1 MPIPQPKTP
10 IEVGLVR
17 RASAI
22 AAAVLREAVLTIRP
36 GITTSDLDRTVGSL
50 IEAKG
55 ASSAFFGY
63 RNFPANC
70 CISVNEGVVHGIGSE
85 RRIQYGDLVKLDVGV
100 RYNGFVGDVAMT
112 IAVGGCSPLAQK
124 LMDVTADS
132 LYLGIENARV
142 GKKVSDI
149 SRAIQN
155 HVEANGF
162 SVVREFV
169 GHGVGRSVHE
179 EPQIPNYVD
188 DRYNCRLV
196 PGLTIAIEPMVNVGS
211 PGVEILSDRWT
222 VVTKDRQL
230 SAHYEHTV
238 LVTDGDPEILTR
250 DEGKPLY

>member
-1 MPIPQPKTP
+1 VPIPQPKTST
-10 IEVGLVR
+10 EVGLVR

-50 IEAKG
+50 IEAQG

-100 RYNGFVGDVAMT
+100 RYHGFVGDVAMT

-132 LYLGIENARV
+132 LYLGIKNARV

-196 PGLTIAIEPMVNVGS
+196 PGLTIAIEPMVNVGA

-238 LVTDGDPEILTR
+238 LVTEGDPEILTR

>member
-1 MPIPQPKTP
+1 M
-10 IEVGLVR
+10 R

-22 AAAVLREAVLTIRP
+22 AAAVLRQAILTIRP
-36 GITTSDLDRTVGSL
+36 GITTLDLDRTVGSL
-50 IEAKG
+50 IEAHG

-70 CISVNEGVVHGIGSE
+70 CISVNEGVVHGIGSQ

-132 LYLGIENARV
+132 LYLGIKNARV

-149 SRAIQN
+149 SRAIQD

-196 PGLTIAIEPMVNVGS
+196 PGLTIAIEPMVNVGA

-250 DEGKPLY
+250 DEGNPLY